1 VDPYH
6 DLPEFDDPF
15 AEWGAADLAA
25 VAADALVHLLVLV
38 TLLLVAKSSLMK
50 KRRPRKKNLTTTA
63 RSPTWMRMKTH
74 LMTAP
79 KMMMRSRPLCSF
91 HSLFGT

>member
-1 VDPYH
+1 MP
-6 DLPEFDDPF
+6 LF
-15 AEWGAADLAA
+15 LAH
-25 VAADALVHLLVLV
+25 VDALVHLLILV
-38 TLLLVAKSSLMK
+38 ALLLMARRSLMK

-63 RSPTWMRMKTH
+63 RSPTWMRMKTP

-91 HSLFGT
+91 HSLFGTL